1 MSGQVHFT
9 CPLGYH
15 DTLLTFWPLLT
26 QTTDEQLNDTYD
38 CLCNISR
45 ESDDYAHWNVLY
57 IFWPCTTACLF
68 LSHNKSYYIT
78 NPQLTALN
86 MLSLVFCNV

>member
-26 QTTDEQLNDTYD
+26 QTTDEQLNDTHD

-45 ESDDYAHWNVLY
+45 ESDDYLTEMYYTFFGPVLRHVY
-57 IFWPCTTACLF
+57 FY
-68 LSHNKSYYIT
+68 HIT
-78 NPQLTALN
+78 NHTI
-86 MLSLVFCNV
+86 

>member
-26 QTTDEQLNDTYD
+26 QTTDEQLNDTHD

-45 ESDDYAHWNVLY
+45 ESDDYAHWNVL
-57 IFWPCTTACLF
+57 
-68 LSHNKSYYIT
+68 
-78 NPQLTALN
+78 
-86 MLSLVFCNV
+86 